1 MTDSQVEAQAEN
13 NAEGVQKLTDTKA
26 IKYTS
31 TSNVAYSRTLNMVT
45 PSATKYTS
53 NMTQGL
59 IYPTNNKTLRGL
71 ILSNL
76 ESCNIM
82 TKIAKET
89 GIKIAQIKIIN
100 AV

>member
-1 MTDSQVEAQAEN
+1 MN
-13 NAEGVQKLTDTKA
+13 NKVVKSAAKTKA

-89 GIKIAQIKIIN
+89 GIKTAQIKIIN